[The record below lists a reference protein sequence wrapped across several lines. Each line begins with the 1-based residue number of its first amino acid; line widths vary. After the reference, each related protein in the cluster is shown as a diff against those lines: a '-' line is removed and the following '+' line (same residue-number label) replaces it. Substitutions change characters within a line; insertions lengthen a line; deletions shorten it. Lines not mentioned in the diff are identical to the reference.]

1 MILKIDN
8 KDFSNLVPRRG
19 YQVAYKKV
27 LGSNSCYTL
36 DGTYHEDILAYKAVV
51 DIELMPMSPDRLSEL
66 IIAVENCEDV
76 TYHDTKTDSD
86 VTKKVTVSLSPA
98 KLVINTEHKVIW
110 SNTES
115 SGISLTIEE
124 R

>member
-8 KDFSNLVPRRG
+8 NDFSSLVPKRG
-19 YQVAYKKV
+19 YQVSYKKV

-36 DGTYHEDILAYKAVV
+36 DGTYHEDVLAYKATIN
-51 DIELMPMSPDRLSEL
+51 IELKPMSPEVLSEL
-66 IIAVENCEDV
+66 TIAVENCEQA

-86 VTKKVTVSLSPA
+86 VTKKAIVSLSPA
-98 KLVINTEHKVIW
+98 TLVINSENKIIW
-110 SNTES
+110 SNSEN
-115 SGISLTIEE
+115 SGITLTIEE